1 MILEGFSEYRHEFR
15 LITAGAQV
23 RFETADWK
31 GIQVAA
37 IKRIELYKRVI
48 GQMVTKITP
57 LVAAMPP
64 DSWSEI
70 KRHYESLIKSRPD
83 FGLAETVFNT
93 VYRKLFP
100 DQLLSD

>member
-70 KRHYESLIKSRPD
+70 TDEVFKKVFKGSAVKRTKYVGLKRNLD
-83 FGLAETVFNT
+83 FL
-93 VYRKLFP
+93 K
-100 DQLLSD
+100 